1 VNAYLRWTLKA
12 LGTAVASLASAVIT
26 AYTVADGMTGE
37 GWLVASAFAVLSG
50 LAVFGI
56 RNGPDPRKPQTID
69 GTDQTVLHEANHI
82 GEHRAK
88 DAGVWAE
95 PPGNEVP

>member
-26 AYTVADGMTGE
+26 AYTVADGMTGA

-56 RNGPDPRKPQTID
+56 RNGPDPRPQLIA
-69 GTDQTVLHEANHI
+69 GTNVSYTA
-82 GEHRAK
+82 GEGGGDHRS
-88 DAGVWAE
+88 
-95 PPGNEVP
+95 N